1 MTVLRKCSTKRG
13 IAAGAEENSGVCVRL
28 WEVLPRGAHR
38 ALGTPGSGILSHIY
52 SPLRAVL
59 LLLKLEA
66 YYVCLPRYRFSV
78 TTCRTTRDVTD
89 GKTVSYS

>member
-59 LLLKLEA
+59 FTSQVRSVLFI
-66 YYVCLPRYRFSV
+66 LPRYRFSV

>member
-52 SPLRAVL
+52 SPLKWRVEPYY

-66 YYVCLPRYRFSV
+66 YYLFYLGTGFP
-78 TTCRTTRDVTD
+78 
-89 GKTVSYS
+89 